1 MKKRSLSLI
10 LTVLMVLSLIMPCTN
25 AFADTVDVAIPENA
39 GLKWAKKLG
48 TDWKNAPSAP
58 AVADDGIIVMSGT
71 TLFKLDPADGSVIKS
86 AAMKS
91 SPSYGTVPA
100 AIVGGMIVAPL
111 GKGTVQAFDEK
122 TLESKW
128 VYTDALKGQSLSP
141 ILYAGGKLYTG
152 FWNNEDKDA
161 NFVCI
166 DAATGKLE
174 WSYTVMGGF
183 YWAGAAEVGDHIVIG
198 TDDGAKGTSGTSS
211 LLSFKKTYVGGE
223 KVEPVSSVSLTGMGD
238 VRSSVTVDNGRVY
251 FTTKGGYLC
260 SAAVD
265 ADTGAISD
273 LRSKAIG
280 GQSTS
285 TPVVYG
291 DHVYFG
297 AGSGMTDDGSSGSF
311 VIADKETLEV
321 KNRVELLGY
330 PQCEMLLTTAYLET
344 TGYLYFYS
352 TYNMPPG
359 GISLIR
365 VKADDVSDARL
376 SELYNAAGYGNYCI
390 SSVAADKNGNLYYK
404 NDSGNIFCIGVKT
417 VSDFADV
424 SEKSYYYDAVAWGSA
439 EGIVRGYSDTVF
451 APDDACT
458 RAQIVTFLYRY
469 AGSPAVSGECKFTD
483 VTDENYKNAIIWASE
498 NDIALG
504 YSDTVFAPNDTC
516 TRAQAVTFM
525 HRYMGTHAY
534 DHDRSF
540 TDITGGEYYYGAV
553 MWAAG
558 RDITNGFPDG
568 SFRPNDECTRAQIVT
583 FIYRAAA

>member
-1 MKKRSLSLI
+1 
-10 LTVLMVLSLIMPCTN
+10 
-25 AFADTVDVAIPENA
+25 
-39 GLKWAKKLG
+39 
-48 TDWKNAPSAP
+48 
-58 AVADDGIIVMSGT
+58 
-71 TLFKLDPADGSVIKS
+71 
-86 AAMKS
+86 
-91 SPSYGTVPA
+91 
-100 AIVGGMIVAPL
+100 
-111 GKGTVQAFDEK
+111 
-122 TLESKW
+122 
-128 VYTDALKGQSLSP
+128 
-141 ILYAGGKLYTG
+141 
-152 FWNNEDKDA
+152 
-161 NFVCI
+161 
-166 DAATGKLE
+166 
-174 WSYTVMGGF
+174 MGGF

-223 KVEPVSSVSLTGMGD
+223 KVGPVSSVSLTGMGD

-352 TYNMPPG
+352 TYNMTPG

-469 AGSPAVSGECKFTD
+469 AGSPAVSGECKFAD

-498 NDIALG
+498 NGIALG
-504 YSDTVFAPNDTC
+504 YSDTVFAPDTQ
-516 TRAQAVTFM
+516 RYGFKNLAFNFDSAAGIDYEVDVTKPYGSKINILRM
-525 HRYMGTHAY
+525 SDGTPFDENRQYKVAMNSY
-534 DHDRSF
+534 RGNG
-540 TDITGGEYYYGAV
+540 GGELLTKGAGIPHDKLKSRVVYESERDQRYYLMKEIEKACEIDPKPNSNWRFV
-553 MWAAG
+553 PAEWTEPAIKRDRKLLFG
-558 RDITNGFPDG
+558 R
-568 SFRPNDECTRAQIVT
+568 
-583 FIYRAAA
+583 